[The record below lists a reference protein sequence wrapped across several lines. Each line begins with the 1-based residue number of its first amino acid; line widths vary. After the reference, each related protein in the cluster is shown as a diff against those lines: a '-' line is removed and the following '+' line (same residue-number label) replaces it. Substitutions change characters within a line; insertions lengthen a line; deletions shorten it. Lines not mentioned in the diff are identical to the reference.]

1 MKSLWR
7 SLCIALALSCVVTIM
22 ISAGCGP
29 AKAFCPNTSPNK
41 NGVCPILGDDGGGI
55 QQDSQGSGLTCD
67 AGFQP
72 GFAPG
77 SNTLSCVPR

>member
-22 ISAGCGP
+22 VSAGCGP

-55 QQDSQGSGLTCD
+55 QQDTSSGGCP
-67 AGFQP
+67 AGEHYVIDPVTFV
-72 GFAPG
+72 G
-77 SNTLSCVPR
+77 SCVTGN